1 MLDAVAAAPTG
12 RARVASGAIF
22 SDVPARPVV
31 ITSVTRA
38 AATGRGGGSS
48 DDESDDDALGLA
60 SLGSG
65 DPTPAGL
72 AILCVILVVVLCA
85 GAACF
90 YVECVVSGEGDDKVD
105 EEAPSEKKQVEDEKE
120 APEDAP
126 APRPVRRGSGLDV
139 DGVRVAPPR
148 EDPTRTR
155 LTFTFKAHQLGIA
168 FCPDGTAGMLQPGS
182 EAEAKKFGSARP
194 APKSSRETS

>member
-1 MLDAVAAAPTG
+1 MLDAVAAVSTG

-90 YVECVVSGEGDDKVD
+90 YVERVSGEGDDKVD
-105 EEAPSEKKQVEDEKE
+105 EEAPSEKQVEDEKE

-139 DGVRVAPPR
+139 DGVRCMPPR

-155 LTFTFKAHQLGIA
+155 LTFTFKAPQLGIA